1 MELIKTKIMSV
12 SKDRERRVYKSK
24 THYRKYW
31 NYSSHTFGPQ
41 GMSIKEHVEMVNKLF
56 PGYILTYEVSKEG
69 MWIDYNI
76 VPGILAEKFP
86 RSPEFIKKI
95 YNFCIE
101 NMRETAPYFHYDW
114 AFHNILI
121 DGDNLQLIEWDDCGI
136 YPEQEVKKRFESR
149 YIGQLYS
156 KLHSS

>member
-56 PGYILTYEVSKEG
+56 PGYILTYGTTSNRHGKTHV
-69 MWIDYNI
+69 I
-76 VPGILAEKFP
+76 VVTESSMKRSHKSLQPKF
-86 RSPEFIKKI
+86 FFKL
-95 YNFCIE
+95 F
-101 NMRETAPYFHYDW
+101 TT
-114 AFHNILI
+114 
-121 DGDNLQLIEWDDCGI
+121 
-136 YPEQEVKKRFESR
+136 ESF
-149 YIGQLYS
+149 
-156 KLHSS
+156 